1 MKNKPS
7 RQQPNEAHHPLMDK
21 CNAEAEL
28 VGSLCRQR
36 GMAGSKKGSKSVMQ
50 VFLEAVKR
58 IKEL

>member
-1 MKNKPS
+1 
-7 RQQPNEAHHPLMDK
+7 MDK

-58 IKEL
+58 IKELWKRVSK